1 MDTKDMIRMANQIG
15 GFFKAYGIEEGKK
28 EVAAHINNFWEPRM
42 RAQFFE
48 YLGKGGKDL
57 EPIVIEASKLVRN
70 PENHDANQGHL
81 PKHGEES

>member
-1 MDTKDMIRMANQIG
+1 MKNDDMIRMVNQIA
-15 GFFKAYGIEEGKK
+15 GFFKAYGPEEGKK

-48 YLGKGGKDL
+48 YLSNGGNDMDPVVVAAATLIRK
-57 EPIVIEASKLVRN
+57 PT
-70 PENHDANQGHL
+70 NHDADQDAL